1 MRRLIFSLMDEN
13 GEFAVHRFA
22 LLSSVSVCL
31 HAALGTGTSETG
43 VRLRGAG
50 GQQSLTA

>member
-1 MRRLIFSLMDEN
+1 MRRLIFSLVDEN
-13 GEFAVHRFA
+13 GEFAVHRLA
-22 LLSSVSVCL
+22 LLTGVSVGL
-31 HAALGTGTSETG
+31 HAALGTGTGETG